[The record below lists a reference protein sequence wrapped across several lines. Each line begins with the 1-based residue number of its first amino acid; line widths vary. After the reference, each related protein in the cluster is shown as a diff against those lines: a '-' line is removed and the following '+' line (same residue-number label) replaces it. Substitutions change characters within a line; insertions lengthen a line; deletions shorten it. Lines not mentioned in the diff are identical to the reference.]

1 MYEGSGIK
9 RYSTTRYRVQMRLTL
24 VRTKP
29 PRQLWMP
36 ADLLCDQS
44 PCMRAKASWMCP
56 GWSGVL
62 ASGGGTNNELAG
74 RGISA
79 SSAVF
84 SRRRL
89 LPESTPG
96 LGLRLPRRGE
106 AMWSSRKY
114 DSSSAFL
121 TSSAA
126 TVRERT
132 ISKARK
138 PTMSVVSSLDFRSRC
153 DGRLRN
159 SLNRLA
165 VERFSIPCSVP
176 RQ

>member
-1 MYEGSGIK
+1 
-9 RYSTTRYRVQMRLTL
+9 
-24 VRTKP
+24 
-29 PRQLWMP
+29 
-36 ADLLCDQS
+36 
-44 PCMRAKASWMCP
+44 MCP

-62 ASGGGTNNELAG
+62 ASGGWTNNELTG

-79 SSAVF
+79 SSAE

-89 LPESTPG
+89 LLPVSSPG
-96 LGLRLPRRGE
+96 LSLRLPRRGE

-138 PTMSVVSSLDFRSRC
+138 PTISVVSSLDLRSRC
-153 DGRLRN
+153 VGKLRN

-165 VERFSIPCSVP
+165 KTDRLHSVAWVECHNCVTDLCDRKMTPVGSRNNVGTP
-176 RQ
+176 RASFVL